1 MNSNR
6 KPIVAVA
13 SLGAVLA
20 GTTLGLFAMNTSANA
35 ATTDTS
41 VVSQTSGSTD
51 ATAAA
56 PSAKVAE
63 TPLTGDDLAKATAAA
78 QTAVP
83 GATIDRA
90 ETEGD
95 GSAVYEV
102 HVTRADGT
110 HATVKLNSDFSVNV
124 IEEGKAKGGGNG
136 GPHQANG
143 ITETPLTG
151 DELAKATAAANTAAP
166 GSTIDRAETDADG
179 DSFEIHITK
188 ADGTRATVKLNAD
201 FSVKT
206 VEAGP
211 TGGRGGKGHGG
222 QPPVSTDAAAASTTS
237 TAVSA

>member
-1 MNSNR
+1 MNPNR

-51 ATAAA
+51 ATAAS
-56 PSAKVAE
+56 SAKVAE
-63 TPLTGDDLAKATAAA
+63 TPLTSDDLAKATAAA

-95 GSAVYEV
+95 GSAAYEV
-102 HVTRADGT
+102 HVTKADGT

-124 IEEGKAKGGGNG
+124 IEEGKAGGGGNG

-166 GSTIDRAETDADG
+166 GSSIERAETDADG
-179 DSFEIHITK
+179 DSFEVHITK

-206 VEAGP
+206 VEAGQA
-211 TGGRGGKGHGG
+211 GGRGGKGHGG
-222 QPPVSTDAAAASTTS
+222 QPPVSTDAAAPSTTS